1 MPAKRQIAAGLDL
14 GSSSTRCMILLLEDG
29 RLRYAGHSQ
38 VPSAGWSKGKLAD
51 HAAVTACVR
60 DAVREA
66 EAQARVSVDALVVG
80 LGGASVDGL
89 NSRGIYEFGRPRP
102 VTLDDMAYAVERSEQ
117 VRLEEDR
124 MILHLFPQ
132 DFTLDGRSGKR
143 YPRGSICS
151 RLEANVHIVVCSEQE
166 HHAVMYA
173 VQQASYAVEES
184 MFEPVATAY
193 AAVNRDNRNRGVA
206 VVDIGKHSTDLVVY
220 DGEAML
226 LARSLAISA
235 DHFTRDVAVG
245 LTVQYDDAERLKI
258 EYGCAMLGL
267 SSDNSYIEV
276 PSNEGRLP
284 REAPRKQLNEILEAR
299 AEELFIHVGSEL
311 MTIGMDQKL
320 LEGVILAGGGAMLNG
335 MCDMAERVL
344 NCPARNAIP
353 DGIQDFPEELCNPA
367 WSTASG
373 LARYSA
379 RLKTNRET
387 KRRAPGLM
395 GMLFR

>member
-1 MPAKRQIAAGLDL
+1 MANKAQAAVGLDL
-14 GSSSTRCMILLLEDG
+14 GSSSTRCLILLLEGGRVRYAAHSELSSYGWTRG
-29 RLRYAGHSQ
+29 RL
-38 VPSAGWSKGKLAD
+38 AD
-51 HAAVTACVR
+51 QQAVTACVR
-60 DAVREA
+60 AAVGEA
-66 EAQARVSVDALVVG
+66 EAQARVPVDTLV
-80 LGGASVDGL
+80 LGIGGSSIEGC

-102 VTLDDMAYAVERSEQ
+102 VTIDDMEYAVARGEH

-124 MILHLFPQ
+124 MILHLLPQ
-132 DFTLDGRSGKR
+132 DFTLDGRAGKR

-151 RLEANVHIVVCSEQE
+151 RLEANVHIVTCSEQE
-166 HHAVMYA
+166 HYAILHA
-173 VQQASYAVEES
+173 VQQASYAVEETL
-184 MFEPVATAY
+184 FEPVATAY
-193 AAVNRDNRNRGVA
+193 ASVNRDERNRGVA
-206 VVDIGKHSTDLVVY
+206 IVDIGKQSTDLVVY
-220 DGEAML
+220 DGEAVL

-245 LTVQYDDAERLKI
+245 LTVQYDDAERLKL

-267 SSDNSYIEV
+267 TSDNSYIEV
-276 PSNEGRLP
+276 PSNEGRMP

-311 MTIGMDQKL
+311 VTIGMEQKL
-320 LEGVILAGGGAMLNG
+320 LEGVVLAGGGAMLNG

-353 DGIQDFPEELCNPA
+353 EGIQDLPEDLCNPVWA
-367 WSTASG
+367 TVAG

-379 RLKTNRET
+379 RLKSNREM

>member
-1 MPAKRQIAAGLDL
+1 MSNKPQVAVGLDL
-14 GSSSTRCMILLLEDG
+14 GSSRTRCLILLVEEG
-29 RLRYAGHSQ
+29 RLRYAGHGE
-38 VPSAGWSKGKLAD
+38 VPSDGWSKGRLAD
-51 HAAVTACVR
+51 QQAVTTCVR
-60 DAVREA
+60 AVVQQSEK
-66 EAQARVSVDALVVG
+66 QAGVPVDALVVG
-80 LGGASVDGL
+80 IGGSGIEGI

-102 VTLDDMAYAVERSEQ
+102 VTLDDMEYAVARSEH

-132 DFTLDGRSGKR
+132 DFTLDGRAGKR

-151 RLEANVHIVVCSEQE
+151 RLEANVHMVTCSEQE
-166 HHAVMYA
+166 HYAILHAVH
-173 VQQASYAVEES
+173 QASYAVEES

-193 AAVNRDNRNRGVA
+193 ASVNRDDRNRGVA
-206 VVDIGKHSTDLVVY
+206 VVDIGKQSTDLVVY
-220 DGEAML
+220 DGEAVL

-245 LTVQYDDAERLKI
+245 LTVQYDDAERLKN

-267 SSDNSYIEV
+267 TSDNSFIEV

-284 REAPRKQLNEILEAR
+284 REAPRRQLNEILEAR

-311 MTIGMDQKL
+311 VTIGMEQKL
-320 LEGVILAGGGAMLNG
+320 LEGILLAGGGAMLNG

-353 DGIQDFPEELCNPA
+353 EGIQDLPDDLCNPVWA
-367 WSTASG
+367 TAAG

-379 RLKTNRET
+379 RLKSNRES

-395 GMLFR
+395 GMLFG

>member
-1 MPAKRQIAAGLDL
+1 MSTKAQFAVGLDL
-14 GSSSTRCMILLLEDG
+14 GSSSTRCLILLLESG
-29 RLRYAGHSQ
+29 RLRYAAHSEIL
-38 VPSAGWSKGKLAD
+38 SDGWTKGRLAD
-51 HAAVTACVR
+51 QQAVTACVR
-60 DAVREA
+60 AAVREA
-66 EAQARVSVDALVVG
+66 ERRAQISIDKLVVG
-80 LGGASVDGL
+80 LGGGGIEGC

-102 VTLDDMAYAVERSEQ
+102 ITIDDMEYAVARSEH

-124 MILHLFPQ
+124 LILHLFPQ
-132 DFTLDGRSGKR
+132 DFTLDGRAGKR

-151 RLEANVHIVVCSEQE
+151 RLEANVHIVTCSEQE
-166 HHAVMYA
+166 HQAILHAVH
-173 VQQASYAVEES
+173 QASYGVEES

-193 AAVNRDNRNRGVA
+193 ASVARDHRVRGVA
-206 VVDIGKHSTDLVVY
+206 VVDIGKDSTDLVVY
-220 DGEAML
+220 DGEAVL

-245 LTVQYDDAERLKI
+245 LTVQYDDAERLKQ

-267 SSDNSYIEV
+267 TSDNSFIEV

-284 REAPRKQLNEILEAR
+284 REAPRRQLNEILEAR

-311 MTIGMDQKL
+311 VTIGMEQKL
-320 LEGVILAGGGAMLNG
+320 LEGVILAGGGARLNG

-353 DGIQDFPEELCNPA
+353 EGILDLPDELSNPQ